1 MGATLAPGV
10 MPAAI
15 DRIMKPALRHAPKQV
30 LLLLA
35 AVILLTSSC
44 QLNEV
49 APTTNPTETLFPGQT
64 EAITVYFT
72 DPTDPAASSY
82 RGGVDEILAAA
93 IDQAQAAVDLAVY
106 DLNLWCLRDALIA
119 AHQRGV
125 TVRMVTESDNLDEP
139 EMQQLR
145 EAGIEVLGDR
155 REGLMHNKFVII
167 DRWEVWTG
175 STNFTTSGVYR
186 NDNNLV
192 RIRSSRLAQD
202 YTAEFEEMFLDDA
215 FGPGSPANTPYP
227 QLTVDGVPLE
237 VYFSPDDGV
246 LNHIL
251 TLVGSAQQ
259 SVYFMAYSFTAD
271 ELAEVL
277 LARAAAGVEVKGVF
291 EADQYSANIGTEFD
305 HLLDGG
311 LAVRLDGNPDHMH
324 HKVIL
329 IDGQIVITGSYN
341 FSANAEETNDE
352 NLLVIHSPDVAAL
365 FLVEFQRV
373 YNLAQP

>member
-1 MGATLAPGV
+1 
-10 MPAAI
+10 MPAT
-15 DRIMKPALRHAPKQV
+15 REQIMKPARRHPIKQI
-30 LLLLA
+30 LLPL
-35 AVILLTSSC
+35 AVITFLAGGC
-44 QLNEV
+44 QLNEA
-49 APTTNPTETLFPGQT
+49 APTANPTEIPSPGLT
-64 EAITVYFT
+64 EAISVYFT

-82 RGGVDEILAAA
+82 RGGVDEMLVAA
-93 IDQAQAAVDLAVY
+93 IAQAQAAVDLAVY
-106 DLNLWCLRDALIA
+106 DLNLWSLRDALIA
-119 AHQRGV
+119 AHRRGV

-227 QLTVDGVPLE
+227 QLTVDGIPLE

-251 TLVGSAQQ
+251 ALVGSAQQ

-277 LARAAAGVEVKGVF
+277 LARAAVGVEVMGVF
-291 EADQYSANIGTEFD
+291 EADQYNANIGTEFD
-305 HLLDGG
+305 RLLDGG
-311 LAVRLDGNPDHMH
+311 LPVRLDGNPDHMH

-341 FSANAEETNDE
+341 FSANAEEVNNE
-352 NLLVIHSPDVAAL
+352 NVLVIHSADVAAL
-365 FLVEFQRV
+365 FLAEFQRV
-373 YNLAQP
+373 YNSAQP

>member
-35 AVILLTSSC
+35 AVILLTSGC
-44 QLNEV
+44 QHNEA
-49 APTTNPTETLFPGQT
+49 APTANPTEIPSPGQT

-202 YTAEFEEMFLDDA
+202 YIAEFEEMFLDDA
-215 FGPGSPANTPYP
+215 FGPGSPANTSYP

-246 LNHIL
+246 SNHIL

-311 LAVRLDGNPDHMH
+311 LPVRLDGNPDHMH

-341 FSANAEETNDE
+341 FSANAEEVNDE
-352 NLLVIHSPDVAAL
+352 NVLVIHSASVASL
-365 FLVEFQRV
+365 FLAEFQRV